1 MARGGPCAGLSL
13 RSDDRA
19 LSGAC
24 VRLER
29 RAVKVACVVLRGLG
43 GCEPTWIPGGN
54 FPRNFC
60 YNPGPMPRK
69 IRELIRD
76 LERAG
81 FVNRG
86 GKGDHRNFVHP
97 KVPKPVTISGKTGD
111 DARDYQEKDAQRAIE
126 ESKK

>member
-1 MARGGPCAGLSL
+1 VAKAGGLAVPCRGPIIQ
-13 RSDDRA
+13 
-19 LSGAC
+19 
-24 VRLER
+24 
-29 RAVKVACVVLRGLG
+29 K
-43 GCEPTWIPGGN
+43 I
-54 FPRNFC
+54 
-60 YNPGPMPRK
+60 PRK

-76 LERAG
+76 LERAR

-111 DARDYQEKDAQRAIE
+111 DARDYQEKDVQRAIE